1 MHVARTRLL
10 LWLTAAAGALGAA
23 ACVAAALLLPLD
35 VAPPAPARTAGPAE
49 AAGPAAASVPPLA
62 EFEQAWTAALRRPLT
77 DPPPQLAAAAAAPAR
92 PVNQMVR
99 LVGTI
104 VDGDRPRGVFMVGL
118 ATIELKGVGDKAGG
132 ADILNIDAESA
143 KLSYN
148 GQTFVLK
155 REKNPFDPTGESATL
170 PSLIVP
176 AGDGGS

>member
-1 MHVARTRLL
+1 MHVARTKLL

-23 ACVAAALLLPLD
+23 ACVAAGLLLPLD
-35 VAPPAPARTAGPAE
+35 VPPPAPPRSTGTAE
-49 AAGPAAASVPPLA
+49 AAGPAAPSVPPLA
-62 EFEQAWTAALRRPLT
+62 DFEQAWTAALRLPLT
-77 DPPPQLAAAAAAPAR
+77 DPPPQLAAATTTPAR
-92 PVNQMVR
+92 PGNLMVR

-132 ADILNIDAESA
+132 AEILKIDAESA
-143 KLSYN
+143 TLAYN

-170 PSLIVP
+170 PPIVP
-176 AGDGGS
+176 AGNGGS

>member
-1 MHVARTRLL
+1 MHVARTKLL

-35 VAPPAPARTAGPAE
+35 VAPPAPRRAAGPAE
-49 AAGPAAASVPPLA
+49 AAGPVAPSVPPLA

-77 DPPPQLAAAAAAPAR
+77 DPPPQLAAATAPAR

-118 ATIELKGVGDKAGG
+118 ATIELKGVGEKAGG
-132 ADILNIDAESA
+132 ADILRIDAESA
-143 KLSYN
+143 TLTYN